1 MMHLHYSFREKV
13 RNSRIMRFLAATL
26 LGIAA
31 VLAGCTSVNT
41 FPTVARA
48 GDTVSVMVGGSDKAR
63 KATINAS
70 FTDASNRTWDLKSLG
85 LVRSVFNLRADGR
98 ANGTHYSPYID
109 SNISWLMGHEPVQTV
124 MVADIPSG
132 AAPGPGHLTISLN
145 ASDNSSGVADPFTV
159 NLEIVSGTGSS
170 DQLLR
175 QDSSGSPVGVDF
187 SRLEAAPYAKIGF
200 ANSSTDIGAASLVL
214 SFNTAVLNPNDVDV
228 YVPEAIIRDPNDTP
242 VMFGKTQRM
251 VYWHQNGQQLNVDI
265 VAPQGVKS
273 RYLQV
278 FVVHPRG
285 LSSSPNFQIVSASV
299 YDVNGNVINIQPSLV
314 YFP

>member
-1 MMHLHYSFREKV
+1 MD
-13 RNSRIMRFLAATL
+13 SRAANFLVATL
-26 LGIAA
+26 LGIAT

-41 FPTVARA
+41 FPRIARA
-48 GDTVSVMVGGSDKAR
+48 GDTISVMVGGSDKAR
-63 KATINAS
+63 KNTVNAS

-98 ANGTHYSPYID
+98 AYGTHYSPYID

-124 MVADIPSG
+124 LVADIPAS
-132 AAPGPGHLTISLN
+132 ATPGPAFLTISLN
-145 ASDNSSGVADPFTV
+145 ASDNSSGVSDPFRV
-159 NLEIVSGTGSS
+159 NLEIVSGTGIP

-187 SRLEAAPYAKIGF
+187 SRLETAPYAKIGF
-200 ANSSTDIGAASLVL
+200 ANNSTDIGAVSLTL
-214 SFNTAVLNPNDVDV
+214 SYNTAVLDPGDVNV
-228 YVPEAIIRDPNDTP
+228 YVPEAVVRDPNVAP

-251 VYWHQNGQQLNVDI
+251 VYWRQNGQHLYVDI
-265 VAPQGVKS
+265 VAPQGIKP

-278 FVVHPRG
+278 FVMHPHG
-285 LSSSPNFQIVSASV
+285 LAATPDFQIMSASV
-299 YDVNGNVINIQPSLV
+299 YDVNGSLLSIQPNLV